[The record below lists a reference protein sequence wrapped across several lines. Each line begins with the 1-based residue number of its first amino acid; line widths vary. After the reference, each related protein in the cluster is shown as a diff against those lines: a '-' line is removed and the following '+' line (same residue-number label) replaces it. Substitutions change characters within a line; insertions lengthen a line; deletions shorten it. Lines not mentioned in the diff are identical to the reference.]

1 MKKETS
7 RNQNR
12 IKHSEELRRY
22 NQQRGL
28 LNRLD
33 CELELTDDA
42 ERLQRLRWLIARV
55 LNNGQVFLG
64 VDDGTTSN

>member
-1 MKKETS
+1 MKTS
-7 RNQNR
+7 RDQNR

-22 NQQRGL
+22 NQRKGL

-33 CELELTDDA
+33 CELELTDDS
-42 ERLQRLRWLIARV
+42 ERLQRLHWLMARV

-64 VDDGTTSN
+64 EA